1 MNKYLLTLLSAL
13 MITLAGTA
21 SFAQSGEVNRFKNE
35 SLEPKTN
42 VIKLFP
48 NPTID
53 FITVSIDNATLAKV
67 GFTVHNIIG
76 NVVYSEIEKVGEQ
89 EYKINVK
96 DLPPGYYLLAIRD
109 EQGYFKETY
118 KFLKR

>member
-13 MITLAGTA
+13 MITLVGTA